1 MPVSH
6 SGRRCPGFLAG
17 RLKALRCRIHR
28 KSLDGYLVT
37 GPHDQFH
44 LTGFDGEDGAAL
56 ILPRRVFLL
65 TDGRFAE
72 AAARQAPWA
81 RAIVRTGPL
90 ARAIGDLLTRSR
102 LKRVGF
108 EPANM
113 SVALHRD
120 IRRACPGAR
129 LIPLPDAVGDLRI
142 CKDAGEVEAIER
154 AIRVAETAFR
164 RVLRRVRPG
173 MTERQLAG
181 DLEHE
186 MVRLGAD
193 GPAFGTI
200 VAEGPN
206 ASLPH
211 ARPGD
216 RVLRPG
222 SAVLIDWGARVGH
235 YCSDLTRVIFVRKIP
250 PRLGRMYRLVLAAQ
264 EAAIAAIRPGQAMKA
279 VDAEARRQL
288 RRGGME
294 RRFTHGLGH
303 GLGLQVHEPPSL
315 SARSIGCLKPG
326 MVVTVE
332 PGVYVPGIGGV
343 RIEDDVLVTGTGCRV
358 LSKLSRRLE
367 DCVAAL

>member
-1 MPVSH
+1 VSLSH
-6 SGRRCPGFLAG
+6 PGRRCPGIPAG
-17 RLKALRCRIHR
+17 RLEALRSRIHR

-56 ILPRRVFLL
+56 ILPRRVCLV

-81 RAIVRTGPL
+81 RAVVRTVPL

-108 EPANM
+108 EPADM
-113 SVALHRD
+113 SVALHRE
-120 IRRACPGAR
+120 IRRACPGVR
-129 LIPLPDAVGDLRI
+129 LVPLPDAVRDLRI
-142 CKDAGEVEAIER
+142 CKDAAEVAAIER
-154 AIRVAETAFR
+154 AIRVAEKAFG

-181 DLEHE
+181 ELEHE
-186 MVRLGAD
+186 MVRQGAD
-193 GPAFGTI
+193 GPAFPTI

-211 ARPGD
+211 ARPGQ

-235 YCSDLTRVIFVRKIP
+235 YCSDLTRVVFVRKIP
-250 PRLGRMYRLVLAAQ
+250 PRIGRMYALVRAAQ
-264 EAAIAAIRPGQAMKA
+264 ESAIAAIRPGQAMKA
-279 VDAEARRQL
+279 VDAEARRRL
-288 RRGGME
+288 RQGGME

-303 GLGLQVHEPPSL
+303 GLGLQVHEAPSL
-315 SARSIGCLKPG
+315 SARSTGSLKPG

-332 PGVYVPGIGGV
+332 PGVYVPGVGGV
-343 RIEDDVLVTGTGCRV
+343 RIEDDVLVTQEGCRV
-358 LSKLSRRLE
+358 LSRLSSRAE
-367 DCVAAL
+367 DFIVGL